1 MKKIFAFLILIQIIT
16 MPVFAGLVLDA
27 EMNDQIVMANA
38 LGNNDN
44 YYDYGEYSSQLWVA
58 VDYHATTNVGG
69 EVRVQVSAE
78 QAIGVVIDDNKSS
91 SGNLWDYSVDLKND
105 NLGVTEFSSIT
116 LSIQGLPDPWS
127 ATGWKNRIAASWWTF
142 DDGVGTELL
151 NLSIDPMAV
160 SSEWS
165 TFSGTVDLGAGYEY
179 IALGL
184 RFSDIGNF
192 NSSLRIDN
200 FDIIAIPEPTIF
212 LILNFGFWIF
222 WRKFK
227 LYHPTEKEL

>member
-1 MKKIFAFLILIQIIT
+1 MDSAMNNQ
-16 MPVFAGLVLDA
+16 VVL
-27 EMNDQIVMANA
+27 ANT

-58 VDYHATTNVGG
+58 IDYNATTNVGG

-78 QAIGVVIDDNKSS
+78 RAIGVVINDNKASI
-91 SGNLWDYSVDLKND
+91 GNLWDYTLDLKND
-105 NLGVTEFSSIT
+105 NLGVTEFSAIT

-127 ATGWKNRIAASWWTF
+127 STAWKSRIAASWWTF

-160 SSEWS
+160 SSEWT
-165 TFSGTVDLGAGYEY
+165 TFSGSVDLGAGYEY

-200 FDIIAIPEPTIF
+200 MDIIAIPEPALLGLLGLGVLAFI
-212 LILNFGFWIF
+212 
-222 WRKFK
+222 RRR
-227 LYHPTEKEL
+227 

>member
-1 MKKIFAFLILIQIIT
+1 
-16 MPVFAGLVLDA
+16 MPLFAGLVLDA
-27 EMNDQIVMANA
+27 AMDDQIVLANT

-44 YYDYGEYSSQLWVA
+44 YYDYNEYTSQLWVA
-58 VDYHATTNVGG
+58 IDYAATTNVGG
-69 EVRVQVSAE
+69 EVRVQVNAE
-78 QAIGVVIDDNKSS
+78 RGLGVVVDDNAASI
-91 SGNLWDYSVDLKND
+91 GNLWDYTIDLKND
-105 NLGVTEFSSIT
+105 NLGVTESSAIT

-127 ATGWKNRIAASWWTF
+127 STAWKNRIAASWWTF

-160 SSEWS
+160 SSDWT
-165 TFSGTVDLGAGYEY
+165 TFSGSIDLGAGYEY

-184 RFSDIGNF
+184 RFSDIGSF

-212 LILNFGFWIF
+212 LVLDFGFWIF
-222 WRKFK
+222 WRKFI
-227 LYHPTEKEL
+227 L

>member
-1 MKKIFAFLILIQIIT
+1 MKNIIIIIILLNLIT
-16 MPVFAGLVLDA
+16 MPLFAGLVLDA
-27 EMNDQIVMANA
+27 AMDDQIVLANT

-44 YYDYGEYSSQLWVA
+44 YYDYNEYTSQLWVA
-58 VDYHATTNVGG
+58 IDYAATTNVGG
-69 EVRVQVSAE
+69 EVRVQVNAE
-78 QAIGVVIDDNKSS
+78 RGLGVVVDDNAASI
-91 SGNLWDYSVDLKND
+91 GNLWDYTIDLKND
-105 NLGVTEFSSIT
+105 NLGVTESSAIT

-127 ATGWKNRIAASWWTF
+127 STAWKNRIAASWWTF

-160 SSEWS
+160 SSDWT
-165 TFSGTVDLGAGYEY
+165 TFSGSIDLGAGYEY

-184 RFSDIGNF
+184 RFSDIGSF

-212 LILNFGFWIF
+212 LVLDFGFWIF
-222 WRKFK
+222 WRKFI
-227 LYHPTEKEL
+227 L